1 MLVKLTNMTN
11 TPRPDE
17 LISRLI
23 DALPGGIDDLR
34 KDTEKNLKSAM
45 AKALEKMNLVS
56 REEFEVQQAV
66 LLRTR
71 EKLEAMERQL
81 EELEKTLLDNNKSD

>member
-1 MLVKLTNMTN
+1 MMSTP
-11 TPRPDE
+11 PRPDE
-17 LISRLI
+17 FINRIL

-34 KDTEKNLKSAM
+34 KDTEKNLKSAL
-45 AKALEKMNLVS
+45 AKALEKMDLVS

-71 EKLEAMERQL
+71 EKLEAMQQQVQ
-81 EELEKTLLDNNKSD
+81 ELENALLEKEKND

>member
-1 MLVKLTNMTN
+1 MN
-11 TPRPDE
+11 TPKPDE
-17 LISRLI
+17 FINRII

-34 KDTEKNLKSAM
+34 KDTEKNLKSAL
-45 AKALEKMNLVS
+45 AKALEKMDLVS

-71 EKLEAMERQL
+71 KKLDSMEKQVQ
-81 EELEKTLLDNNKSD
+81 ELEKVLSENKKSD

>member
-1 MLVKLTNMTN
+1 MN

-17 LISRLI
+17 FLNRIL

-34 KDTEKNLKSAM
+34 KDTEKNLKSAL
-45 AKALEKMNLVS
+45 ARALEKMDLVS

-71 EKLEAMERQL
+71 EKLEAMEKQVR
-81 EELEKTLLDNNKSD
+81 ELEKALLENSKKD

>member
-1 MLVKLTNMTN
+1 MN
-11 TPRPDE
+11 TPGPDE
-17 LISRLI
+17 FINRIL
-23 DALPGGIDDLR
+23 DALPGGVDDLR
-34 KDTEKNLKSAM
+34 KDTEKNLKSAL

-71 EKLEAMERQL
+71 EKIEVMEKQVK
-81 EELEKTLLDNNKSD
+81 ELEKALLEKSKND